1 MIMVLII
8 AFCFWYGGYAFKNP
22 EKVWEYQHFLTVKD
36 GTPTLFSIY
45 FIKACGILLIVTAI
59 GMLLPFIEVILN
71 KTIFK

>member
-45 FIKACGILLIVTAI
+45 FIDHDCHRHGI
-59 GMLLPFIEVILN
+59 PFY
-71 KTIFK
+71 

>member
-36 GTPTLFSIY
+36 GTPSSIFHLFY
-45 FIKACGILLIVTAI
+45 KACGILLIMNCHRHGI
-59 GMLLPFIEVILN
+59 PFY
-71 KTIFK
+71 

>member
-8 AFCFWYGGYAFKNP
+8 AFCFWFGVYAFKNP

-45 FIKACGILLIVTAI
+45 FIKACGILLIMTAI
-59 GMLLPFIEVILN
+59 GMLLPFIEVRLD

>member
-8 AFCFWYGGYAFKNP
+8 AFCFWFGGYAFKNP

-45 FIKACGILLIVTAI
+45 FIK
-59 GMLLPFIEVILN
+59 
-71 KTIFK
+71 